1 MAFGRERA
9 RTSEGLFPFTRQRV
23 AFPHSLGGH
32 CSEWWPGRGQSHS
45 QPCLGARRAANVAP
59 AVAGDRNPQSP
70 LCCQRHQWALAACTV
85 CSRRWHEPLAMLW
98 LVVLVPAN
106 SSAVSAT
113 HSSPRAGRWCQN
125 SQREICV
132 TENLNWCYREARE
145 GSLSF
150 LSMYKELPEEWLSWD
165 LRCLGI
171 RTSDSKGNPVLLV
184 VAHPF
189 SSEESQ
195 VSWFWEWND
204 AMSNRL

>member
-106 SSAVSAT
+106 SSAASAT
-113 HSSPRAGRWCQN
+113 HSSPRAGRWCQT

-150 LSMYKELPEEWLSWD
+150 LSMYKELTWGMVELRPQMFGNKNKWL
-165 LRCLGI
+165 
-171 RTSDSKGNPVLLV
+171 KGESSAACCSP
-184 VAHPF
+184 PF
-189 SSEESQ
+189 
-195 VSWFWEWND
+195 
-204 AMSNRL
+204 